1 MGGRNSIGEGLHT
14 DRRLELVEDESTRI
28 SLPSLS
34 VVTGK
39 PAVVCIFATV
49 LDSMIVSEVLV
60 IGWTVDSGTDE
71 VVDDDGSIFVVIRSD
86 SLVDSVV
93 VSELLVIGSILD
105 ADVVSAM
112 DDDESSFVVICRDS
126 LVDSSVVVKL
136 VVIRL
141 VVGMTVVYVAAEQ

>member
-1 MGGRNSIGEGLHT
+1 M
-14 DRRLELVEDESTRI
+14 
-28 SLPSLS
+28 
-34 VVTGK
+34 
-39 PAVVCIFATV
+39 
-49 LDSMIVSEVLV
+49 
-60 IGWTVDSGTDE
+60 
-71 VVDDDGSIFVVIRSD
+71 
-86 SLVDSVV
+86 V
-93 VSELLVIGSILD
+93 VSELVVIGSILD